1 MKNSKF
7 VTERKYRMN
16 TLIFTRWK
24 HLWMKSEN
32 LYSQTNNDGLKA
44 VFYRHCSNE
53 LAPVFLDVYESCE
66 KQHAC

>member
-7 VTERKYRMN
+7 VTEIKYRTN

-53 LAPVFLDVYESCE
+53 LAPVFLDVYESWE
-66 KQHAC
+66 KHHAC